1 MLIATH
7 NGSFHADDVFA
18 VAVLLFMYPS
28 SKVIRTRDQSIID
41 SADFVVD
48 VGQIYDPSKSR
59 FDHHQKGGAGI
70 HEQTGFRKSSI
81 GLIWDHYGLGMVTQ
95 LHGETDST
103 KNDTNFLRKVWERV
117 NWNLIQI
124 IDAGDTGAKIT
135 ESLYDGVQ
143 PYTVSQI
150 ISNFNPVWD
159 CPAKNFDL
167 AFTVATSFAEAF
179 LINEIDAARS
189 VILAKDKVL
198 GYIDKAQAKNSKV
211 IVFDTH
217 LPWIGTLIKA
227 TYDELYVVY
236 PSENDDWRIQC
247 IPDAPSSFGKRKAL
261 PQAWAGASA
270 EELNK
275 LINIEDA
282 VFCHTARFIAG
293 AKSYESIM
301 KMAEIAI
308 TGE

>member
-1 MLIATH
+1 MLICTH
-7 NGSFHADDVFA
+7 SGSFHADDVFSI
-18 VAVLLFMYPS
+18 AVLLYLYPG
-28 SKVIRTRDQSIID
+28 SKVVRTRDMDIINN
-41 SADFVVD
+41 ADFVVD
-48 VGQIYDPSKSR
+48 VGQIYDHITKR
-59 FDHHQKGGAGI
+59 FDHHQKGGAGV
-70 HEQTGFRKSSI
+70 HEQSGFRKSSI

-103 KNDTNFLRKVWERV
+103 KNNTRFLKQVWERV

-124 IDAGDTGAKIT
+124 IDAGDTGTKIT

-159 CPAKNFDL
+159 DPDKDFDGQFIK
-167 AFTVATSFAEAF
+167 AVHFAEAF
-179 LINEIDAARS
+179 LINEINSARS

-198 GYIDKAQAKNSKV
+198 DYTAKAQDTQSKV

-217 LPWIGTLIKA
+217 LPWMGTLIKN

-236 PSENDDWRIQC
+236 PSENNDWRIQC
-247 IPDAPSSFGKRKAL
+247 IPDAPGSFDKRKAL
-261 PQAWAGASA
+261 PQKWAGASA
-270 EELNK
+270 NQLNQ
-275 LINIEDA
+275 IIGIEDA

-301 KMAEIAI
+301 KMAELAI
-308 TGE
+308 EE